1 MNKVLVLG
9 LGNTLQT
16 DEGIGVHV
24 VHHLQKNNQYPEA
37 VYVDGGTH
45 SFRLSE
51 LLENNRHLIVI
62 DTVELNSE
70 PGSVAVFTNDEMDD
84 FVANGAKSSAHE
96 IGLKDMLSMA
106 LLQDRLPEKRALIG
120 IQPAQFGWG
129 CEPSEQVAA
138 AIPRVVEQ
146 VKIIMEGWR

>member
-1 MNKVLVLG
+1 MDKVLVLG

-24 VHHLQKNNQYPEA
+24 VHHLQNNNYFPDA
-37 VYVDGGTH
+37 IYVDGGTH

-51 LLENNRHLIVI
+51 LIENNSHLIVI
-62 DTVELNSE
+62 DTAELYSE
-70 PGSVAVFTNDEMDD
+70 PGSVAVFKNHEMDD

-96 IGLKDMLSMA
+96 IGLKDMLSVA
-106 LLQDRLPEKRALIG
+106 LLQNRLPEERALIG
-120 IQPAQFGWG
+120 IQPARFGWG
-129 CEPSEQVAA
+129 CEPSGQVAA
-138 AIPRVVEQ
+138 AIPQVVDQ